1 MQSNKRHIMLDCWW
15 VGGVVDERRDGWLS
29 GCTDGCRKGGLIG
42 GFVWVDFRGWMNSW
56 TIEWRTEEWRMD
68 GGVFPPTSLIMAQ
81 HFSFQDLGNYSYDAS
96 FEAFNYLDN
105 KSPLIVWIH
114 YEAQTRDA
122 KCHRTYLSNRGFSRP
137 FMRLYSLGVCCNSFK
152 LCWNSFPQT
161 SSDAH
166 FCATLIDNNIIKAI

>member
-1 MQSNKRHIMLDCWW
+1 
-15 VGGVVDERRDGWLS
+15 
-29 GCTDGCRKGGLIG
+29 
-42 GFVWVDFRGWMNSW
+42 
-56 TIEWRTEEWRMD
+56 MD

-152 LCWNSFPQT
+152 LC
-161 SSDAH
+161 
-166 FCATLIDNNIIKAI
+166 